1 MGSKNCLS
9 GPEDSK
15 IDEYSL
21 IQQSVLVAKVFEK
34 LCSGLSVEKCVKRS
48 AAPLRTRTTE
58 PVGLRT
64 SQTHAAANA
73 TKQKHTIDNMLNQ
86 KIPSLKRLFKT
97 RFTSIKQ
104 NYLAEKNKKNTPHG
118 ILQYNNNCRPIIFI
132 SAKN

>member
-1 MGSKNCLS
+1 MLVTNTVLYPTDYHSKITMVVKSDSKCPAFFIFQQNKYYIKYFFLVDGSKNCLS

-58 PVGLRT
+58 PVR
-64 SQTHAAANA
+64 Q
-73 TKQKHTIDNMLNQ
+73 NQ
-86 KIPSLKRLFKT
+86 
-97 RFTSIKQ
+97 
-104 NYLAEKNKKNTPHG
+104 
-118 ILQYNNNCRPIIFI
+118 
-132 SAKN
+132 